1 MKREYI
7 HEVFA
12 KTPTFHTK
20 RLILR
25 PMRMFDAFDMYEYAR
40 LPETTE
46 YLLWSPHPD
55 IEFTKNYLA
64 FVIGKYKAGECYDWA
79 IVLDGEEEKM
89 IGTCGFARI
98 DFSNN
103 VGEIG
108 YVVNPEFQNRGYAT
122 EAVRAVMRFGFET
135 LGLHRI
141 EGQYI
146 IGNEKSLAVM
156 KKCGMQ
162 YEGTARGSMLIKGLY
177 RDIGTA
183 AILRDEFERQVKD

>member
-7 HEVFA
+7 HEVFS
-12 KTPTFHTK
+12 KIPTFHTPH
-20 RLILR
+20 LILR

-46 YLLWSPHPD
+46 FLLWSPHPD

-79 IVLDGEEEKM
+79 IVLPGDEEKM

-103 VGEIG
+103 VGEVG
-108 YVVNPEFQNRGYAT
+108 YVGHIQ
-122 EAVRAVMRFGFET
+122 
-135 LGLHRI
+135 L
-141 EGQYI
+141 
-146 IGNEKSLAVM
+146 GNELSEQL
-156 KKCGMQ
+156 
-162 YEGTARGSMLIKGLY
+162 RIK
-177 RDIGTA
+177 
-183 AILRDEFERQVKD
+183 

>member
-12 KTPTFHTK
+12 KIPTFETPH
-20 RLILR
+20 LILR

-46 YLLWSPHPD
+46 FLLWSPHPD

-79 IVLDGEEEKM
+79 IVLRGDHHEEEKM

-98 DFSNN
+98 DVSNN

-122 EAVRAVMRFGFET
+122 EAARAVIRFGFEM
-135 LGLHRI
+135 LRLNRI
-141 EGQYI
+141 EGRFI

-156 KKCGMQ
+156 KKCGMRF
-162 YEGTARGSMLIKGLY
+162 EGTARGSMLIRGAY

-183 AILRDEFERQVKD
+183 AVLQSEF

>member
-64 FVIGKYKAGECYDWA
+64 FVIGTRRANAMTGRSS
-79 IVLDGEEEKM
+79 L
-89 IGTCGFARI
+89 T
-98 DFSNN
+98 
-103 VGEIG
+103 
-108 YVVNPEFQNRGYAT
+108 
-122 EAVRAVMRFGFET
+122 VRKR
-135 LGLHRI
+135 R
-141 EGQYI
+141 
-146 IGNEKSLAVM
+146 
-156 KKCGMQ
+156 
-162 YEGTARGSMLIKGLY
+162 
-177 RDIGTA
+177 
-183 AILRDEFERQVKD
+183 

>member
-1 MKREYI
+1 
-7 HEVFA
+7 
-12 KTPTFHTK
+12 
-20 RLILR
+20 
-25 PMRMFDAFDMYEYAR
+25 MRMFDAFDMYEYAR

-108 YVVNPEFQNRGYAT
+108 YVVNPEFQNCGYAT
-122 EAVRAVMRFGFET
+122 EAVREVMRFGFDT
-135 LGLHRI
+135 LELHRI
-141 EGQYI
+141 EGRFI